1 MRANIDSKLNF
12 DDHIKT
18 VRSNPSNIP
27 KALVGAI
34 PYRSIEQKL
43 LVDSFFNAQLTAVH
57 KYECYLVTVTI
68 VSLEISM
75 KDVFFIKFF
84 VYESN
89 ISITYD
95 NKLTLVYPHCEVYNT
110 IVKVFRIYDVK
121 IGSLFIQN

>member
-89 ISITYD
+89 LSITYD
-95 NKLTLVYPHCEVYNT
+95 NKLTLVYPHCEVCNT